1 MIRTPEQARIEVE
14 AMIEKLDRQA
24 KAIVS
29 HEGNTPSNTPRVV
42 FEIAKYGADNIYMT
56 LRDYHSHYDD
66 DDCYFSY
73 YNNVTGET
81 FSDSWTTRFA
91 APPFDLY
98 ECVSLGLAIFAEL
111 PVNEDYVKSLKD
123 NFLDV
128 KIKALGNTVWEHD
141 CLMMNRLVTVK
152 RGRKWT
158 GTGWLVGKRT
168 QQITYYRTR
177 TLAIVFDPETETF
190 NECAFH
196 FCELAD
202 ADTFKNEYA
211 AWLNERVAD
220 RPATEFVPSVYT
232 GNYDVKGTSVS
243 EFYRE
248 YIERHPAPDWKAI
261 KIAELTETMT
271 RWAASKPDKTDEE
284 RALMVKRAVAKKL
297 REMGM
302 GE

>member
-14 AMIEKLDRQA
+14 AMIKELDH
-24 KAIVS
+24 KCKVIVS
-29 HEGNTPSNTPRVV
+29 HEGNTRQNTPRVI
-42 FEIAKYGADNIYMT
+42 FEIAEYGAANIYMT

-73 YNNVTGET
+73 YNNVTRET

-98 ECVSLGLAIFAEL
+98 ECVPLWTAVYAGL
-111 PVNEDYVKSLKD
+111 PVNENYLKSFKDTFLATKINGLETTVNDYP
-123 NFLDV
+123 NF
-128 KIKALGNTVWEHD
+128 K
-141 CLMMNRLVTVK
+141 MNRLVTVK

-196 FCELAD
+196 FCEMAD
-202 ADTFKNEYA
+202 ADTFKSEYA
-211 AWLNERVAD
+211 AWLNEKVAD
-220 RPATEFVPSVYT
+220 LPAIEFIPSLHT
-232 GNYDVKGTSVS
+232 GSYNVNGTSVS
-243 EFYRE
+243 EFYPE

-271 RWAASKPDKTDEE
+271 RWSASKPDKTDEE

-302 GE
+302 DN